1 MSCYLDYTLWIP
13 DSRFQVPDFR
23 FFVNGYWNRTSIV
36 DGISGFLSC
45 IPPCSLRSPI
55 FGAVSLLCQLFS
67 SGEPGPRLRIPD
79 SLRKT
84 KIMESGF
91 PLTCRSDR
99 LSYCIFLI
107 SMIDTGSKTETKQNV
122 KSFVGHG
129 KK

>member
-1 MSCYLDYTLWIP
+1 MSRILDSTLWIP
-13 DSRFQVPDFR
+13 DSRFQVPDSR
-23 FFVNGYWNRTSIV
+23 FFVNGSWNLTSIV

-45 IPPCSLRSPI
+45 IPPGSLRSPI

-91 PLTCRSDR
+91 S
-99 LSYCIFLI
+99 
-107 SMIDTGSKTETKQNV
+107 
-122 KSFVGHG
+122 
-129 KK
+129 